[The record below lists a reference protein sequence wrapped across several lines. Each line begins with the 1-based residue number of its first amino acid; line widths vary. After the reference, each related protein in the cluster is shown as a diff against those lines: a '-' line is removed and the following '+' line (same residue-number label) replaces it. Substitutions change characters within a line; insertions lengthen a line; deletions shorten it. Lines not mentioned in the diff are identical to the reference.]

1 MYSERRNLDLM
12 TTKVDLMTAK
22 VDLMTAKVDLMT
34 ATVEHMIGR
43 FFNDLSSHAS
53 SCMIE

>member
-1 MYSERRNLDLM
+1 MYSERRNL
-12 TTKVDLMTAK
+12 DLMTAK

-34 ATVEHMIGR
+34 AKVEHMIGQ

-53 SCMIE
+53 SCMIESDYSDRG